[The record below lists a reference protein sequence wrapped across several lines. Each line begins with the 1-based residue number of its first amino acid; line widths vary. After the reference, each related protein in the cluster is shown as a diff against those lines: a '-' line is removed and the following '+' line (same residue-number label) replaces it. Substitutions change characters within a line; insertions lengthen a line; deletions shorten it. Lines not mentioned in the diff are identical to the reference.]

1 LRLAIAVVALA
12 ACTLPLAA
20 QESRGTIVGRVSDPS
35 GALIPNATVE
45 VKNKAQGVVQ
55 TFKTNESGAY
65 QAPYL
70 IPGQYEVAVTAEGF
84 KRAVRDTVSV
94 TVGDRVNVDLTMEV
108 GEMTQSVSVTA
119 EAPLLQTASSS
130 SGQVVDTKRLA
141 ELPLAH
147 GQPLQ
152 LMGLATGVAYTGS
165 ATLDRPYEP
174 THIAG
179 FAMNGTRGNRSDITI
194 DGIPSTATA
203 NANEVIASYVPPQD
217 MVQEFRV
224 QTATF
229 DAQFGNTEGGVT
241 NISIKSGTNNFHG
254 TAYYYKQA
262 PALFANNWFA
272 NAGNQPR
279 TEFDYDRVGGSF
291 GGPVILPKLYN
302 GRNRTFFM
310 YGPEMFRDS
319 RPRNNGTPT
328 TLTEANKRGDF
339 SALLNPALN
348 PNNLANHPY
357 QIYNPFTRRQ
367 TAPGVYTAD
376 PFPGNIIPT
385 SMIHPVSAAL
395 LGYWPSPTTPGA
407 ADLAGRNNFQNP
419 NLLEKTDYFNHT
431 LRLDHN
437 LTDSQRLAYR
447 WSSYDRDSNYNNY
460 FGNLATGENFQF
472 VSRATSLDYVNALS
486 SSMVLNLRYGY
497 NRFIRATGNNPES
510 NGFDL
515 TSLGFS
521 QAYAGQISPDML
533 KFPRIEIAGYQ
544 GTAVGGEFRPND
556 THAFMATLNQ
566 TVGSHAIKY
575 GTEFRAYRENSVF
588 SGNNTV
594 GRFVFNSEY
603 TRLSNT
609 TPGSPNDIGQ
619 SAAAFLLGL
628 PSTAAV
634 LRESSYA
641 EQSTSWGFFIHDD
654 WRVSNRLTLNIG
666 VRYEFETPL
675 EERWG
680 RSIQTFDPNAT
691 VAIGQ
696 NTFQGAFV
704 VGAPGQGL
712 FSTPKNNIMPRFGFA
727 YRLGDRTVLRG
738 GYGMFYGFLG
748 QRRTDVIRSGFA
760 RETVINASPDGGLT
774 FPRNLG
780 NVFTEG
786 LLEPRPPAEIPA
798 TLVGTGSGSW
808 TFFDPNPKTAQHQ
821 RWLMN
826 IQRELPGNWLVEAGY
841 VGNRGTRLEMYRDI
855 NALPPQYWSTS
866 PVRDQQTISFLT
878 GNVPNPNAGRLLVSG
893 GLNNAN
899 ITRWQ
904 SLRPFPHYG
913 DLFTQTYQGYSWYHS
928 LQASAEKRFSHG
940 YTFLLSYTF
949 SKFME
954 ATTYLNPFDPMPTEM
969 ISPVD
974 RPHRVSISALYE
986 LPFGPG
992 KMLLNGRNPVLSRIV
1007 GGWQVNG
1014 IYTYQS
1020 GFPLDFGNWIFN
1032 GNLRDIP
1039 LSNPTRER
1047 WINTD
1052 AGFNRVA
1059 AQQLQWNVRTFPR
1072 WTSYIRSDA
1081 LNNIDLSVIKNTR
1094 IREGMDI
1101 QFRAEAMNAF
1111 NSPHFNG
1118 PETNPTSANFG
1129 LVTGVLNYARRIQL
1143 GARLVF

>member
-1 LRLAIAVVALA
+1 MRLAAVLLLA
-12 ACTLPLAA
+12 AFALPIAA
-20 QESRGTIVGRVSDPS
+20 QESRGTIVGRVTDPS

-55 TFKTNESGAY
+55 TFRTNEAGAY

-70 IPGQYEVAVTAEGF
+70 IPGQYEVVVSAAGF
-84 KRAVRDTVSV
+84 KRTVRETVDV
-94 TVGDRVNVDLTMEV
+94 TVGDRVNVDLTLEV

-119 EAPLLQTASSS
+119 EAPLLQTATAS

-141 ELPLAH
+141 ELPLSH

-241 NISIKSGTNNFHG
+241 NISIKSGTNDFHG
-254 TAYYYKQA
+254 SAYYYKQA
-262 PALFANNWFA
+262 PVLFANNWFA

-279 TEFDYDRVGGSF
+279 AEFDYDRIGGSF

-310 YGPEMFRDS
+310 YGPEMFKDS

-328 TLTEANKRGDF
+328 TLTDANKTGDF

-348 PNNLANHPY
+348 PQNLANHPY

-385 SMIHPVSAAL
+385 SMISPISRAL
-395 LGYWPSPTTPGA
+395 LGFWPSPTTPGQ

-419 NLLEKTDYFNHT
+419 NLLEVTDYFNHT
-431 LRLDHN
+431 LRLDHS
-437 LTDSQRLAYR
+437 LTDSQRLSFR

-472 VSRATSLDYVNALS
+472 VSRATSLDYVKVLTP
-486 SSMVLNLRYGY
+486 SMVLNMRYGY
-497 NRFIRATGNNPES
+497 NRFIRVTANNPEGD
-510 NGFDL
+510 GFDL

-521 QAYAGQISPDML
+521 QAYANQISADML

-544 GTAVGGEFRPND
+544 GTAIGGEYRPND
-556 THAFMATLNQ
+556 THAFIGTLNQ

-575 GTEFRAYRENSVF
+575 GTEFRSYRETNVF
-588 SGNNTV
+588 DGNNTV
-594 GRFVFNSEY
+594 GRFVFDSAY
-603 TRLSNT
+603 TRMTNT
-609 TPGSPNDIGQ
+609 GVGSPNDIGQ

-641 EQSTSWGFFIHDD
+641 EQSTSWGFFVHDD
-654 WRVSNRLTLNIG
+654 WRVTNRLTFNLG
-666 VRYEFETPL
+666 LRYEFETPL

-680 RSIQTFDPNAT
+680 RSIQGFDPDGT

-696 NTFQGAFV
+696 NTFRGAFT
-704 VGAPGQGL
+704 VGSPGQGL
-712 FSTPKNNIMPRFGFA
+712 FNTPKNNFMPRFGFA

-738 GYGMFYGFLG
+738 GYGIYYGFLG
-748 QRRTDVIRSGFA
+748 QRRNDVIRSGFA
-760 RETVINASPDGGLT
+760 RETVLNASPDGGLT
-774 FPRNLG
+774 FTRNLG
-780 NVFTEG
+780 NVFTEP

-808 TFFDPNPKTAQHQ
+808 TFFNQNPKTPQQQ
-821 RWLMN
+821 RWSLN
-826 IQRELPGNWLVEAGY
+826 IQRELPGNWLVETGY

-855 NALPPQYWSTS
+855 NALPQQYWSTS
-866 PVRDQQTISFLT
+866 PVRDQTTISNLT
-878 GNVPNPNAGRLLVSG
+878 GNVPNPYAGRLLVTG
-893 GLNNAN
+893 GLNNAT
-899 ITRWQ
+899 ISRWQ
-904 SLRPFPHYG
+904 SLRPFPYYG
-913 DLFTQTYQGYSWYHS
+913 DLFTQNNQGYSWYHS

-954 ATTYLNPFDPMPTEM
+954 ATTYLNPFDPGPTEM

-974 RPHRVSISALYE
+974 RPHRVSISAMYG

-992 KMLLNGRNPVLSRIV
+992 RMLINGNNPVLSRIV

-1014 IYTYQS
+1014 IFTYQS
-1020 GFPLDFGNWIFN
+1020 GFPLDFGNVIFN
-1032 GNLRDIP
+1032 GNLNDIR
-1039 LSNPTRER
+1039 LDNPTRER

-1072 WTSYIRSDA
+1072 WFSSIRSDG
-1081 LNNIDLSVIKNTR
+1081 LNNFDLSVIKNTR
-1094 IREGMDI
+1094 ITEGWDV
-1101 QFRAEAMNAF
+1101 QFRAEALNAF
-1111 NSPHFNG
+1111 NTPHFNG
-1118 PETNPTSANFG
+1118 PEMNPTSANFG
-1129 LVTGVLNYARRIQL
+1129 LVTGVLNYARRLQL